1 MRYLDFKSSQLNEI
15 AMNPTAFNQSM
26 SNSDQVKVGF
36 EFECIVPEASLNTW
50 KQSLN
55 DTQKTKEEI
64 IDDVKTKNVKE
75 FCELIPGFNDV
86 NNFFFQYITPR
97 DSTDGVLKL
106 YRQDFLPSLYY
117 KELSKTL
124 SAQFRKM
131 KRAYASNG
139 YSPTEIETNVQRAKD
154 EVKRIFND
162 KLQVD
167 LASRSKR
174 KLTYDEIGMISYAL
188 YTDSNWSAVERTSR
202 VLRHWIDINAAASSD
217 LFTKWVMETYG
228 TDNMGELLA
237 TKWKIAAGGTTKLLN
252 YIRNR
257 NSNSNR
263 IGNGYQGTSKM
274 MQAVFEPIFGE
285 MIIFSRYHEGT
296 KKLDRWY
303 IEPDG
308 SLGGQGNDQ
317 GLEIVG
323 PPEPAPVAMSTLSKF
338 FTTAK
343 QYNVYTN
350 STTGLHINVSVPDK
364 LDVLKLAL
372 ILGDEYVLNMFG
384 RGPGTPGSRYAR
396 SLLINLKKEVKSN
409 SIRTT
414 RSQEDMMKYLP
425 KLAKDMSSDHFS
437 SINYNG
443 KYVSF
448 RAAGNDYLN
457 NPEGIINTL
466 GRFVRAMIIASDPD
480 AHKEDYLKKLYQLS
494 NVSTPKQN
502 VWQTLMNYRQSGVQA
517 IKIDCVTLD
526 TEKSFSKNAIIE
538 RAIRRGLIN
547 THGWSGMT
555 NADPS
560 NWDNNVE
567 IQILLNNEIIK
578 SEMLAGDTGFGPETK
593 EKLINAPANQ
603 YYSILIYP
611 KTILAADNF
620 AKSEINSRA
629 FNAAGDSGIPFYGRV
644 FKINISQG
652 DGKLFSDIISSMA
665 KNAKSTANVQ

>member
-1 MRYLDFKSSQLNEI
+1 
-15 AMNPTAFNQSM
+15 
-26 SNSDQVKVGF
+26 
-36 EFECIVPEASLNTW
+36 
-50 KQSLN
+50 
-55 DTQKTKEEI
+55 
-64 IDDVKTKNVKE
+64 
-75 FCELIPGFNDV
+75 
-86 NNFFFQYITPR
+86 
-97 DSTDGVLKL
+97 
-106 YRQDFLPSLYY
+106 
-117 KELSKTL
+117 
-124 SAQFRKM
+124 
-131 KRAYASNG
+131 
-139 YSPTEIETNVQRAKD
+139 
-154 EVKRIFND
+154 
-162 KLQVD
+162 
-167 LASRSKR
+167 
-174 KLTYDEIGMISYAL
+174 
-188 YTDSNWSAVERTSR
+188 
-202 VLRHWIDINAAASSD
+202 
-217 LFTKWVMETYG
+217 
-228 TDNMGELLA
+228 
-237 TKWKIAAGGTTKLLN
+237 
-252 YIRNR
+252 
-257 NSNSNR
+257 
-263 IGNGYQGTSKM
+263 M

-285 MIIFSRYHEGT
+285 MIIFSSYHEGT

-343 QYNVYTN
+343 QYNIYTN

-372 ILGDEYVLNMFG
+372 ILGDEYVLNLFG
-384 RGPGTPGSRYAR
+384 RGPGTPGSRYAH

-480 AHKEDYLKKLYQLS
+480 AHKEDYLKKLYQLT

-517 IKIDCVTLD
+517 IKINCVTLD
-526 TEKSFSKNAIIE
+526 TERGFSTRAIIE
-538 RAIRRGLIN
+538 RAIRRGMIDI
-547 THGWSGMT
+547 GEWSGSMYSADLDKWT
-555 NADPS
+555 NDV
-560 NWDNNVE
+560 D
-567 IQILLNNEIIK
+567 IQVQLGNEDIK
-578 SEMLAGDTGFGPETK
+578 NETLAGTSGFSSETK

-611 KTILAADNF
+611 KTIMAADNF
-620 AKSEINSRA
+620 AKSEIHSLA
-629 FNAAGDSGIPFYGRV
+629 FNAAGDSSIPFYGRV

-665 KNAKSTANVQ
+665 KNAKSTVNVR